1 MASYLDSVPMSGII
15 RIRDMMFTVTS
26 PFRLDQGDVS
36 FDAPDTVKAAMTRA
50 IAENRTHYVQT
61 AGLPRLRE
69 LVAAKLRDKNGIPID
84 DVEHVLVTNGG
95 IHGLYIVL
103 QALIE
108 PGDEV
113 LLPDPEW
120 PATAGNIL
128 VAKGVP
134 VPYALRESAGWR
146 FDISELEAKITRRT
160 RVLYMNSP
168 NNPTGGVLT
177 RDDLEGIA
185 AVARR
190 HDLWVISDE
199 SYEDVV
205 FEGEHVSIASLPD
218 MYQRTIPVYTFSKSY
233 AMTGLRL
240 GYTAIKDRAIRDR
253 ARKILFHTSSNIA
266 SVVQFGG
273 IGALEGSQQCIEDF
287 RKELRARRDFF
298 YSGIKEACGGVFSG
312 RPPAGAFYAFLKI
325 NPSSPVAPPGASSS
339 DIAATSPSWSMA
351 EYLIKNARVGCVP
364 GIDFGANGEGYVRF
378 CFCRDRKE
386 LTGALESMKTLFG
399 ADVRAGSAG

>member
-15 RIRDMMFTVTS
+15 RIRDMMFQVTS

-113 LLPDPEW
+113 LVPDPEW
-120 PATAGNIL
+120 PATAGNVL
-128 VAKGVP
+128 VANGVP

-146 FDISELEAKITRRT
+146 FDIEELEAKITPRT

-298 YSGIKEACGGVFSG
+298 YSGIEGACGGVFSG

-325 NPSSPVAPPGASSS
+325 NPSSPVALPGSRSS

-378 CFCRDRKE
+378 CFCRDRSE
-386 LTGALESMKTLFG
+386 LTGALESMKALFG

>member
-84 DVEHVLVTNGG
+84 DVEHVLVMNGG

-103 QALIE
+103 HALIE

-120 PATAGNIL
+120 PATAGNVL

-134 VPYALRESAGWR
+134 APYALRESAGWR
-146 FDISELEAKITRRT
+146 FDIGELEAKITRRT

-298 YSGIKEACGGVFSG
+298 YSGIAEACGGVFSG

-325 NPSSPVAPPGASSS
+325 NPSSPVALPGSRSS

-386 LTGALESMKTLFG
+386 LTGALESMKALFG
-399 ADVRAGSAG
+399 ADVRAG

>member
-1 MASYLDSVPMSGII
+1 MAAYLDSVPMSGII
-15 RIRDMMFTVTS
+15 RIRDMMFQVTS

-50 IAENRTHYVQT
+50 IADNRTHYVQT
-61 AGLPRLRE
+61 TGVPRLRE

-84 DVEHVLVTNGG
+84 DVEHVLITNGG

-113 LLPDPEW
+113 LVPDPEW
-120 PATAGNIL
+120 PATAGNVL

-146 FDISELEAKITRRT
+146 FDIEELEAKITRRT
-160 RVLYMNSP
+160 RVLYVNSP

-177 RDDLEGIA
+177 RDDLERIA
-185 AVARR
+185 VVARR
-190 HDLWVISDE
+190 HDLWLISDE

-205 FEGEHVSIASLPD
+205 FEGEHVSLASLPD

-240 GYTAIKDRAIRDR
+240 GYTAIKDAAIRDR
-253 ARKILFHTSSNIA
+253 ARKILFHTSSNIG

-298 YSGIKEACGGVFSG
+298 YRGVEEACGAVFSG

-325 NPSSPVAPPGASSS
+325 NPSSPVAAPGASSS
-339 DIAATSPSWSMA
+339 EIAATSRSWSMA
-351 EYLIKNARVGCVP
+351 EYLIKNARIGCVP
-364 GIDFGANGEGYVRF
+364 GIDFGSNGEGYVRF
-378 CFCRDRKE
+378 CFARDRKE
-386 LTGALESMKTLFG
+386 LTGALESMKALFG
-399 ADVRAGSAG
+399 ADVWAG

>member
-84 DVEHVLVTNGG
+84 DVEHVLVMNGG

-103 QALIE
+103 HALIE

-146 FDISELEAKITRRT
+146 FDIGELEAKITRRT

-325 NPSSPVAPPGASSS
+325 NPSAPVALPRSSSS

-386 LTGALESMKTLFG
+386 LTGALESMKALFG
-399 ADVRAGSAG
+399 ADVRAG